1 MTARKKNED
10 KKKTGRK
17 SSYQDAFANQALK
30 LALLGAKD
38 EELADFF
45 GVDVSTINR
54 WKKKYP
60 EFCESLKKGKDIA
73 DSNVASKLYN
83 RAIGYDFEET
93 HTVRKNGLVVGEKHI
108 KKHQPADTT
117 AAIFWLKNRQP
128 EKWRDRKELQI
139 GNQLGDDLESMT
151 DEELRSIIRG
161 EKEQSGNINTAG
173 ESGNITEETGGE

>member
-10 KKKTGRK
+10 KQKTGRK
-17 SSYQDAFANQALK
+17 SSYQDTFANQALK

-108 KKHQPADTT
+108 KKPSAGRYNSSD
-117 AAIFWLKNRQP
+117 ILVENRSRRSGVTG
-128 EKWRDRKELQI
+128 KSCRSVISWA
-139 GNQLGDDLESMT
+139 MT
-151 DEELRSIIRG
+151 
-161 EKEQSGNINTAG
+161 
-173 ESGNITEETGGE
+173 

>member
-10 KKKTGRK
+10 KRKTGRK

-93 HTVRKNGLVVGEKHI
+93 AYCPQEWSGCRREAYQEASASRYNSGDILV
-108 KKHQPADTT
+108 
-117 AAIFWLKNRQP
+117 
-128 EKWRDRKELQI
+128 
-139 GNQLGDDLESMT
+139 
-151 DEELRSIIRG
+151 
-161 EKEQSGNINTAG
+161 
-173 ESGNITEETGGE
+173 EETGSRRKWRRPERVADR

>member
-1 MTARKKNED
+1 MAR
-10 KKKTGRK
+10 GRK
-17 SSYQDAFANQALK
+17 SLFREEYIQLAENY
-30 LALLGAKD
+30 ALLGATD
-38 EELADFF
+38 DELADFF
-45 GVDVSTINR
+45 GVSKQTLNK
-54 WKKKYP
+54 WKKDYP
-60 EFCESLKKGKDIA
+60 EFLDSLKRGKDIA

-93 HTVRKNGLVVGEKHI
+93 HTVCKNGLVVGEKHI

-139 GNQLGDDLESMT
+139 GNRLGDDLESMT
-151 DEELRSIIRG
+151 DEELRAIIHG
-161 EKEQSGNINTAG
+161 EKEQSGNINTTG